1 MPNSQSVVS
10 CINLQRTFHSKEGGA
25 NRVLQNINFEMKKG
39 EFVVLIGPSGCGKS
53 TLLNIIAGFDKPTAG
68 SALIDGRPI
77 EGPGPDKAMVFQD
90 YALLPWLNARENV
103 EIGLRMQKIPA
114 EQRRKTALEFLDLVG
129 LAEAAERPS
138 YKLSGG
144 MQQRVS
150 IARALA
156 LKPKV
161 LLMDEPFGAL
171 DAFQRA
177 IMHKE
182 LARIWK
188 ATDASIIF
196 VTHSLEE
203 AVFLGERVI
212 AMTPKAV
219 GLTGE
224 LRIDMPRPRDA
235 LSPEFASMKRQL
247 FQMLTAHLPETTEI
261 FAE

>member
-1 MPNSQSVVS
+1 MQNPDVIVS
-10 CINLQRTFHSKEGGA
+10 CEGLDRTFVTKDAGENKVLQDINLQIR
-25 NRVLQNINFEMKKG
+25 KG

-53 TLLNIIAGFDKPTAG
+53 TLLNIIAGFDQPTAG
-68 SALIDGRPI
+68 IAAIAGEQI

-103 EIGLRMQKIPA
+103 EIGLRMKGVPSSERTQQA
-114 EQRRKTALEFLDLVG
+114 MHVLGLVG
-129 LAEAAERPS
+129 LSEAAERPV
-138 YKLSGG
+138 YRLSGG

-182 LARIWK
+182 LVRIWR
-188 ATDASIIF
+188 ATGATIVF

-203 AVFLGERVI
+203 AVFLV

-224 LRIDMPRPRDA
+224 LIIDMPRPRDP
-235 LSPEFASMKRQL
+235 LSPEFAALKRKL
-247 FQMLTAHLPETTEI
+247 YEMLTAHLPADVDL
-261 FAE
+261 FAD